1 MASRKRV
8 VRISPALHQKR
19 DRLKAEAAAL
29 AEIEAR
35 AALRAALAEPEPTP
49 EPEPEP
55 EPTPEP
61 EPEPTPEPEPEP
73 TPEPEQEPTPEPEP
87 EPEVAEKAK
96 TIPVEVLDGTN
107 AELVAA
113 LATGEYDNFLKELLY
128 AEGSTSGKDR
138 KGAKNAISDRI
149 ALLQ

>member
-73 TPEPEQEPTPEPEP
+73 TPEPEP